1 MGGVLVPANTPLYGT
16 VRIEGQRMAVTVNS
30 IESGGNILPVELTA
44 YDMDGQAGL
53 FVPNTAERTAMKEAA
68 ANIGGSFGTSI
79 SFARSASQQLVM
91 DVTRGVLSG
100 GSQYLATKMRE
111 VKVSVKANYQLLLIS
126 KSSNQMKT
134 RIILSLV
141 ILLTVLSVKAQEPVE
156 TKIFPTNQI
165 ISPHKIEVTFQK
177 TVHILFPS
185 EVKYVDLGSFDIIA
199 DKATGAENVV
209 RIKAAVKGFEGET
222 NFSVI
227 TADGCFYSFNVVY
240 KDEPAQLSIE
250 MEDWLRDNPE
260 GGIAGDRMFVK
271 LKELGGETPLVVN
284 RIMYTLYKKNKR
296 DIRHIGCKKY
306 GIQSLLKGLYINNDL
321 LYLHT
326 SLRNSSD
333 ISFDIDY
340 IRFKVVDKKVA
351 KRTAMQENFM
361 EPVRTYNRLITVDG
375 KATVRN
381 IFVLPKLTLPDD
393 KLLVVEVYEKGGA
406 RHQSFRIENTDLV
419 AAKPISEL
427 HLK

>member
-1 MGGVLVPANTPLYGT
+1 
-16 VRIEGQRMAVTVNS
+16 
-30 IESGGNILPVELTA
+30 
-44 YDMDGQAGL
+44 
-53 FVPNTAERTAMKEAA
+53 MK
-68 ANIGGSFGTSI
+68 S
-79 SFARSASQQLVM
+79 
-91 DVTRGVLSG
+91 
-100 GSQYLATKMRE
+100 
-111 VKVSVKANYQLLLIS
+111 
-126 KSSNQMKT
+126 
-134 RIILSLV
+134 RIILSV
-141 ILLTVLSVKAQEPVE
+141 VMLLAVLTTRAQEAVE
-156 TKIFPTNQI
+156 TRIFPTNQI
-165 ISPHKIEVTFQK
+165 IAPHKVEVTFMK

-240 KDEPAQLSIE
+240 ADEPAQLSIE
-250 MEDWLRDNPE
+250 MEDWLRQNPM
-260 GGIAGDRMFVK
+260 GGTVSDRMFVK

-296 DIRHIGCKKY
+296 DIKHIGCKKY
-306 GIQSLLKGLYINNDL
+306 GIQTLLKGLYINNDL

-326 SLRNSSD
+326 AMRNYSD
-333 ISFDIDY
+333 VSFDIDY
-340 IRFKVVDKKVA
+340 VRFKVVDKKVA
-351 KRTAMQENFM
+351 KRTAMQENSI
-361 EPVRTYNRLITVDG
+361 EPVRTFNHLVTVDG

-381 IFVLPKLTLPDD
+381 VFVLPKLTLPDD
-393 KLLVVEVYEKGGA
+393 KVLVVEFYEKGGA

-419 AAKPISEL
+419 AAKTVNEL